1 MKPLRRLPG
10 LDRRPLAG
18 GAVITWVAA
27 SPWLW
32 GFADSHAAVANHVF
46 MVLTFGPLAMLIV
59 ALRPAAFVTMI
70 GGLWLALSPWLL
82 GYATD
87 HQAWLSELVTGLL
100 LAALAANAADIRASI
115 RARRRHA
122 ARPTTPAGPDDGR
135 RRRRPSDSGR
145 RAVSR

>member
-1 MKPLRRLPG
+1 MKPLRGLPG

-46 MVLTFGPLAMLIV
+46 MVLTFGPIALLIA

-70 GGLWLALSPWLL
+70 GGLWLVLSPWVLS
-82 GYATD
+82 YATD

-100 LAALAANAADIRASI
+100 LTVLSANAAGIRAPVP
-115 RARRRHA
+115 ARRRRA
-122 ARPTTPAGPDDGR
+122 ARSTTPAGTATGDPAGNQ
-135 RRRRPSDSGR
+135 
-145 RAVSR
+145 A

>member
-1 MKPLRRLPG
+1 MKPLTRLPG

-46 MVLTFGPLAMLIV
+46 MVFTFGPLAMLIA

-70 GGLWLALSPWLL
+70 GGLWLVLSPWAL

-100 LAALAANAADIRASI
+100 LAVLSANAAGIRAPV
-115 RARRRHA
+115 RARRRRA
-122 ARPTTPAGPDDGR
+122 ARPATPAGTTTGDHAGNQ
-135 RRRRPSDSGR
+135 
-145 RAVSR
+145 A

>member
-1 MKPLRRLPG
+1 MKLLTKLPG

-32 GFADSHAAVANHVF
+32 GFAGSHAAVANHVF
-46 MVLTFGPLAMLIV
+46 MVFTFGPLALLIA

-70 GGLWLALSPWLL
+70 GGLWLALSPWVL

-87 HQAWLSELVTGLL
+87 HQAWLTELVTGLL
-100 LAALAANAADIRASI
+100 LIVLAANAADIRAPAP
-115 RARRRHA
+115 ARRR
-122 ARPTTPAGPDDGR
+122 RVPRSTTPAGTATGDPAGNQ
-135 RRRRPSDSGR
+135 
-145 RAVSR
+145 A